1 MDNQEIQEQLKV
13 MLEKIEKIEQSSSNM
28 DRHIS
33 FIEKVYATL
42 KAPIDYVVSSYNKL
56 TLKS

>member
-42 KAPIDYVVSSYNKL
+42 KAPII
-56 TLKS
+56 